1 VKEDTAAI
9 DKTEP
14 APASTWMLWAIGL
27 FLMVLAVLFVYLVI
41 QIWPPEPSSEGP
53 VRLLG
58 FIRFQGT
65 GEVRFILLAA
75 FMGLVGSVIQSMT
88 YFAYYV
94 GKRRF
99 QRSWAIWYVLRPF
112 IGMPLALIFYFAVRG
127 GFFSLSA
134 GADAV
139 SPFGVAALCGIVGM
153 FSKQAMDKLQEV
165 FGNLF
170 KTK

>member
-1 VKEDTAAI
+1 MKEVSP
-9 DKTEP
+9 KLEEPEP
-14 APASTWMLWAIGL
+14 AEASAWMLWTIG
-27 FLMVLAVLFVYLVI
+27 FSLMLLAVFFVYLVI
-41 QIWPPEPSSEGP
+41 QIWPDGAALEEA

-58 FIRFQGT
+58 FIRFAAS
-65 GEVRFILLAA
+65 GEVRYILLAA
-75 FMGLVGSVIQSMT
+75 SMGLVGSVIQSMT
-88 YFAYYV
+88 FFAYYV
-94 GKRRF
+94 GKRQF
-99 QRSWAIWYVLRPF
+99 ERSWAIWYVLRPF

-153 FSKQAMDKLQEV
+153 FSKQAMEKLQEV

>member
-1 VKEDTAAI
+1 MKE
-9 DKTEP
+9 
-14 APASTWMLWAIGL
+14 APAEIDASGSADVSAWMLWAIGF
-27 FLMVLAVLFVYLVI
+27 FLVLLAVFFVYLVI
-41 QIWPPEPSSEGP
+41 QVWPDGSALQKP

-58 FIRFQGT
+58 FIRFDVS
-65 GEVRFILLAA
+65 GEARYILLAA
-75 FMGLVGSVIQSMT
+75 SMGLVGSVIQSMT
-88 YFAYYV
+88 FFAYYV
-94 GKRRF
+94 GKRQF
-99 QRSWAIWYVLRPF
+99 QRSWMIWYILRPF

-139 SPFGVAALCGIVGM
+139 SPFGVAALCGVVGM